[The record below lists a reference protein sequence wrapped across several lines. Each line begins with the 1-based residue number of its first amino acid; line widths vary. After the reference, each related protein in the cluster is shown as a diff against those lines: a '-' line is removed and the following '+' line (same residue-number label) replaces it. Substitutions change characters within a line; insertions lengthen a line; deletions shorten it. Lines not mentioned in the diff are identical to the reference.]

1 MGKYSKNPLDD
12 ILGYLVS
19 IERNLEKQG
28 TQRDN
33 TELDS
38 LRGKLS
44 SISAAIE
51 EIRKDNGLVS
61 ESMNTIAEAIGT
73 VPTAEERE
81 KQHQSDIEYIIENTK
96 QRVVFDF
103 SPKTKEQLDNISVG
117 IAEFKNTV
125 KTAGESVA
133 EQINKNAGRLSEP
146 LNRVASNFESKI
158 NRVIEKKAEK
168 ATESITMS
176 MVENWVWRTLALIS
190 LIVWCLVWLYPK
202 IREIDF
208 PNGAEG
214 FFYAVV
220 GIICGVFLLCAIY
233 QWGKMNGNSY
243 Y

>member
-1 MGKYSKNPLDD
+1 MGKYSENPLDD

-61 ESMNTIAEAIGT
+61 KSMNTIAEAIGT

>member
-1 MGKYSKNPLDD
+1 MGKYSENPLDD

-103 SPKTKEQLDNISVG
+103 SPKTKEQLDNISVV
-117 IAEFKNTV
+117 IAEFKNMV

-168 ATESITMS
+168 ATESIIMS

>member
-1 MGKYSKNPLDD
+1 M
-12 ILGYLVS
+12 
-19 IERNLEKQG
+19 
-28 TQRDN
+28 
-33 TELDS
+33 
-38 LRGKLS
+38 
-44 SISAAIE
+44 
-51 EIRKDNGLVS
+51 
-61 ESMNTIAEAIGT
+61 
-73 VPTAEERE
+73 
-81 KQHQSDIEYIIENTK
+81 
-96 QRVVFDF
+96 VFDF

-125 KTAGESVA
+125 KTAGESVS

>member
-1 MGKYSKNPLDD
+1 MGKYSENPLDD

>member
-1 MGKYSKNPLDD
+1 MGKYSENPLDD

-168 ATESITMS
+168 ATESITLS

>member
-1 MGKYSKNPLDD
+1 MGKYSENPLDD

-158 NRVIEKKAEK
+158 GSPVNPRV
-168 ATESITMS
+168 
-176 MVENWVWRTLALIS
+176 
-190 LIVWCLVWLYPK
+190 
-202 IREIDF
+202 
-208 PNGAEG
+208 
-214 FFYAVV
+214 
-220 GIICGVFLLCAIY
+220 
-233 QWGKMNGNSY
+233 
-243 Y
+243 

>member
-1 MGKYSKNPLDD
+1 MGKYSENPLDD

-96 QRVVFDF
+96 PRVVFDF

>member
-1 MGKYSKNPLDD
+1 MGKYSENPLDD

-33 TELDS
+33 TALDS

>member
-1 MGKYSKNPLDD
+1 MGKYSENPLDD

-117 IAEFKNTV
+117 IAEFINTV

>member
-1 MGKYSKNPLDD
+1 MGKYSENALDD
-12 ILGYLVS
+12 ILGYLVN

-176 MVENWVWRTLALIS
+176 IVENWVWRTLALIS